1 MSKSRRFR
9 SGLAALA
16 VAGIFLGP
24 SAAAS
29 GAARPS
35 FDGSCELS
43 GVADFDRPVTNETE
57 PNGGTFHSQPGLGN
71 CVGTL
76 RARGRLLGSR
86 DWSVRA
92 RARAGGEFSCLTGS
106 LRGSA
111 TMLFL
116 GENGKPL
123 RVRGRTVEIRARIEM
138 AHSVAGGTIEF
149 FGARGTTAGGVY
161 NFTPSA
167 GAVAG
172 CAAAGDRSLP
182 MAVRMST
189 RGEFVSRR

>member
-1 MSKSRRFR
+1 
-9 SGLAALA
+9 
-16 VAGIFLGP
+16 
-24 SAAAS
+24 
-29 GAARPS
+29 
-35 FDGSCELS
+35 
-43 GVADFDRPVTNETE
+43 
-57 PNGGTFHSQPGLGN
+57 
-71 CVGTL
+71 
-76 RARGRLLGSR
+76 
-86 DWSVRA
+86 
-92 RARAGGEFSCLTGS
+92 
-106 LRGSA
+106 
-111 TMLFL
+111 MLFL